1 MLKTLR
7 TVIRWTG
14 KYKKT
19 MYLGFVCSFFATIFK
34 ILPLM
39 LGAYSVHYIILD
51 AKGISP
57 LPQHLALYMALGIG
71 LSILLN
77 SLFNYLRFSTL
88 DITGYKATADERI
101 HVGNV
106 LKRVPLGYFEKHKTG
121 DITAT
126 ISSEL
131 SLLEGA
137 GMKSVN
143 AIVEGY
149 ITTAAILL
157 CLLFFNPVTALI
169 GLLGVCVSFI
179 FLNMVSKLGK
189 RVVPMVHKAHED
201 MTRSVIEYLHGLS
214 QIKSYGNEGKALSS
228 IRKAFRDSRDTNIK
242 AEITYAPID
251 ALYGLSLKLAAGG
264 IIFVVS
270 LLTIDGG
277 MSLLYSVMML
287 MFTFSI
293 FASIEGAGGSIHM
306 LNIIESNIGKLN
318 NLKQS
323 AFIDEDG
330 EDIALSDHSIEFE
343 NVSFA
348 YDSTEVIKNVSLE
361 MPENSMTAIVGPSG
375 GGKTTLCNL
384 IARFY
389 DVKSGAVKIGGHNV
403 RELTCDSLL
412 KNISMVF
419 QNVYLFHD
427 TIANNI
433 KLGNPNATEE
443 QVISAAKKAR
453 CHEFISELP
462 EGYETIVGESG
473 STLSGGEKQR
483 ISIARA
489 ILKDAPIVLLDEATA
504 SIDPENEHYIQGAIN
519 ELTKGKTVITIAHKL
534 STIENADNIIV
545 MKDGRISQ
553 QGKHEDLAK
562 TDGVYKKFIEIRK
575 TAEGWSI

>member
-1 MLKTLR
+1 MFKTLKTIL
-7 TVIRWTG
+7 RWTG

-19 MYLGFVCSFFATIFK
+19 MYIGFVCSFFATIFK
-34 ILPLM
+34 IIPLM

-51 AKGISP
+51 AKGEAP
-57 LPQHLALYMALGIG
+57 LPEHLALYMALGIG
-71 LSILLN
+71 LAIVLN
-77 SLFNYLRFSTL
+77 AIFNYLRFSTL

-101 HVGNV
+101 EVGNM
-106 LKRVPLGYFEKHKTG
+106 LKRVPLGYFEQHKTG

-131 SLLEGA
+131 TLLEGV

-149 ITTAAILL
+149 ITTAAILI
-157 CLLFFNPVTALI
+157 CLAFFNPVTALI

-189 RVVPMVHKAHED
+189 RVVPQVHKAHED

-214 QIKSYGNEGKALSS
+214 QIKSYGNEGEALSS

-242 AEITYAPID
+242 AEISYAPID

-330 EDIALSDHSIEFE
+330 KNIALTDYSVEFE
-343 NVSFA
+343 KVSFA
-348 YDSTEVIKNVSLE
+348 YDSTEVVKNVSFKI
-361 MPENSMTAIVGPSG
+361 PENSMTAIVGPSG
-375 GGKTTLCNL
+375 SGKTTLCNL

-403 RELTCDSLL
+403 RAFTCDSLL

-419 QNVYLFHD
+419 QTVYLFHD

-433 KLGNPNATEE
+433 KLGNPAATEE
-443 QVISAAKKAR
+443 QVLSAAKKAR
-453 CHEFISELP
+453 CHEFISEFP
-462 EGYETIVGESG
+462 AGYETIVGESG

-489 ILKDAPIVLLDEATA
+489 ILKDSPIVMLDEATA
-504 SIDPENEHYIQGAIN
+504 SIDPENEHFIQGAIN

-545 MKDGRISQ
+545 MKDGRVLQ
-553 QGKHEDLAK
+553 QGKHEELVK